1 MRPAGP
7 PARHPGK
14 DSPLHFGIFNVMQQR
29 HRAKPSQQILQEAVE
44 QTRVAEELGFSTNW
58 YAEHHFSNY
67 SLCPSPL
74 MMAAHCAG
82 VTDTIRLGSAVVVP
96 PLYTPARLL
105 AEIAMVDSLSDG
117 RLELG
122 IGSGYQTYEFERFG
136 VDLSESKA
144 RTLEMVD
151 MIERGLTQDTF
162 VYDGRHYSQP
172 ETAINVRPVQSPHP
186 PIWFASNDPAFIR
199 RAARSGYTVFTS
211 GVLGSDNRLA
221 RTRDYMDQLL
231 REDGLD
237 PASLK
242 VAVLRFAFVSDDKKE
257 VEHYVDCA
265 RYQQRIA
272 VSLRNRAET
281 VVDGYMIQEKPYDEE
296 LPFEKLTANIP
307 AGDVETCAASMV
319 DVIRRVK
326 PVHIAIQP
334 QIGDVEHKQS
344 LKSMERW
351 ATEVIP
357 AIEKELGQPLAEVNR
372 PAAGAAAA
380 E

>member
-1 MRPAGP
+1 MQ
-7 PARHPGK
+7 
-14 DSPLHFGIFNVMQQR
+14 FGIFNVMQQR
-29 HRAKPSQQILQEAVE
+29 NREKPSHQILMEAVE
-44 QTRVAEELGFSTNW
+44 QTKVAEELGFSTNW

-74 MMAAHCAG
+74 LMAAHCAG
-82 VTDTIRLGSAVVVP
+82 ATSRIRLGTAVVVP

-105 AEIAMVDSLSDG
+105 AEIAMVDSLSNG

-122 IGSGYQTYEFERFG
+122 IGNGYQTYEFERFG
-136 VDLSESKA
+136 VDLDNNKA
-144 RTLEMVD
+144 MTMEMVD

-162 VYDGRHYSQP
+162 SYQGTHYQQP
-172 ETAINVRPVQSPHP
+172 ETAINVRPLQTPHP
-186 PIWFASNDPAFIR
+186 PIWFASNDPMFVT
-199 RAARSGYTVFTS
+199 RAARSGYTIFTS

-221 RTRDYMDQLL
+221 RTRAHMDGIL
-231 REDGLD
+231 REDGQD

-242 VAVLRFAFVSDDKKE
+242 VAILRFAFVSDDKKE

-265 RYQQRIA
+265 RYQQRLAI
-272 VSLRNRAET
+272 SLRNREES
-281 VVDGYMIQEKPYDEE
+281 VVDGYMIEEKPYDEE
-296 LPFEKLTANIP
+296 LPFERLVQNVP
-307 AGDVETCAASMV
+307 AGSVEKCAASMV

-334 QIGDVEHKQS
+334 QLGDITHKQS

-357 AIEKELGQPLAEVNR
+357 AIEKELGQPLSEVNT
-372 PAAGAAAA
+372 PAGAAAA
-380 E
+380 

>member
-1 MRPAGP
+1 VQ
-7 PARHPGK
+7 
-14 DSPLHFGIFNVMQQR
+14 FGIFNVMQQR
-29 HRAKPSQQILQEAVE
+29 QREKSSHQILTEAVE
-44 QTRVAEELGFSTNW
+44 QTKVAEELGFSTNW

-74 MMAAHCAG
+74 LMAAHCAG
-82 VTDTIRLGSAVVVP
+82 ATSRIRLGTAVVVP

-105 AEIAMVDSLSDG
+105 AEIAMVDSLSNG

-122 IGSGYQTYEFERFG
+122 IGNGYQTYEFERFG
-136 VDLSESKA
+136 VDLDNNKA
-144 RTLEMVD
+144 MTMEMVD

-162 VYDGRHYSQP
+162 SYQGTHYQQP
-172 ETAINVRPVQSPHP
+172 ETAINVRPLQTPHP
-186 PIWFASNDPAFIR
+186 PIWFASNDPMFVT
-199 RAARSGYTVFTS
+199 RAARSGYTIFTS

-221 RTRDYMDQLL
+221 RTRAHMDGILS
-231 REDGLD
+231 EDGQD

-265 RYQQRIA
+265 RYQQRLA
-272 VSLRNRAET
+272 VSLRNRQES

-296 LPFEKLTANIP
+296 LPFERLVQNVP
-307 AGDVETCAASMV
+307 AGSVEKCAASMV

-334 QIGDVEHKQS
+334 QLGDITHKQS

-351 ATEVIP
+351 AAEVIP
-357 AIEKELGQPLAEVNR
+357 AIERELGQPLSEVNK
-372 PAAGAAAA
+372 PAGAAAA
-380 E
+380 

>member
-1 MRPAGP
+1 MQ
-7 PARHPGK
+7 
-14 DSPLHFGIFNVMQQR
+14 FGIFNVMQQR
-29 HRAKPSQQILQEAVE
+29 QREKSSHQILMEAVE
-44 QTRVAEELGFSTNW
+44 QTKVAEELDFSTNW

-74 MMAAHCAG
+74 LMAAHCAG
-82 VTDTIRLGSAVVVP
+82 ATSRIRLGTAVVVP

-105 AEIAMVDSLSDG
+105 AEIAMVDSLSNG

-122 IGSGYQTYEFERFG
+122 IGNGYQTYEFERFG
-136 VDLSESKA
+136 VDLDNNKA
-144 RTLEMVD
+144 MTMEMVD
-151 MIERGLTQDTF
+151 MIERGLSQDTF
-162 VYDGRHYSQP
+162 SYQGTHYQQP
-172 ETAINVRPVQSPHP
+172 ETAINVRPLQRPHP
-186 PIWFASNDPAFIR
+186 PIWFASNDPMFVT
-199 RAARSGYTVFTS
+199 RAARSGYTIFTS

-221 RTRDYMDQLL
+221 RTRAHMDGILS
-231 REDGLD
+231 EDGQD

-265 RYQQRIA
+265 RYQQRLA
-272 VSLRNRAET
+272 VSLRNRQES

-296 LPFEKLTANIP
+296 LPFERLVQNVP
-307 AGDVETCAASMV
+307 AGSVEKCAASMV

-334 QIGDVEHKQS
+334 QLGDITHKQS

-357 AIEKELGQPLAEVNR
+357 AIEKELGQPLSEVNK
-372 PAAGAAAA
+372 PAGAAAA
-380 E
+380 

>member
-1 MRPAGP
+1 MQ
-7 PARHPGK
+7 
-14 DSPLHFGIFNVMQQR
+14 FGIFNVMQQR
-29 HRAKPSQQILQEAVE
+29 QREKSSHQILTEAVE
-44 QTRVAEELGFSTNW
+44 QTKVAEELGFSTNW

-74 MMAAHCAG
+74 LMAAHCAG
-82 VTDTIRLGSAVVVP
+82 ATSRIRLGTAVVVP

-105 AEIAMVDSLSDG
+105 AEIAMVDSLSNG

-122 IGSGYQTYEFERFG
+122 IGNGYQTYEFERFG
-136 VDLSESKA
+136 VDLANNKA
-144 RTLEMVD
+144 MTMEMVD
-151 MIERGLTQDTF
+151 MIEQGLSQDTF
-162 VYDGRHYSQP
+162 SYNGTHYQQP
-172 ETAINVRPVQSPHP
+172 ETAINVRPLQRPHP
-186 PIWFASNDPAFIR
+186 PIWFASNDPMFVT
-199 RAARSGYTVFTS
+199 RAARSGYTIFTS

-221 RTRDYMDQLL
+221 RTRAHMDGIL
-231 REDGLD
+231 REDGQD

-257 VEHYVDCA
+257 AEHYVDCA
-265 RYQQRIA
+265 RYQQRLAI
-272 VSLRNRAET
+272 SLRSRQES

-296 LPFEKLTANIP
+296 LPFERLVQNVP
-307 AGDVETCAASMV
+307 AGSVEKCAASMV

-334 QIGDVEHKQS
+334 QLGDITHKQS

-357 AIEKELGQPLAEVNR
+357 AIEEELGQPLSEVNK
-372 PAAGAAAA
+372 PAGAAAA
-380 E
+380 

>member
-1 MRPAGP
+1 M
-7 PARHPGK
+7 
-14 DSPLHFGIFNVMQQR
+14 HFGIFNVMQQR
-29 HRAKPSQQILQEAVE
+29 HRSKPSRQVLAEAVE

-82 VTDTIRLGSAVVVP
+82 LTSTIRLGTAVVVA

-136 VDLSESKA
+136 ATLEHSKE
-144 RTLEMVD
+144 RTMEMVD
-151 MIERGLTQDTF
+151 LIRRGLSQDTF
-162 VYDGRHYSQP
+162 TYEGAHYRQP
-172 ETAINVRPVQSPHP
+172 QTAINVRPAQQPHP
-186 PIWFASNDPAFIR
+186 PLWFASNDPPFIH
-199 RAARSGYTVFTS
+199 RAVEEGHTIFTS
-211 GVLGSDNRLA
+211 GLLGSDNRLA
-221 RTRDYMDQLL
+221 RTRAYMDEHV
-231 REDGLD
+231 REAGRD
-237 PASLK
+237 PADLK
-242 VAVLRFAFVSDDKKE
+242 VAVLRFAFVSDDRKE

-265 RYQQRIA
+265 RYQQRLA
-272 VSLRNRAET
+272 VSLRSRRET
-281 VVDGYMIQEKPYDEE
+281 VVDGYMIKEEPYEEE
-296 LPFEKLTANIP
+296 LPFERLVRNLP
-307 AGDVETCAASMV
+307 VGDVETCAAHMV

-334 QIGDVEHKQS
+334 QLGDIEHKAS
-344 LKSMERW
+344 LRAMERW

-357 AIEKELGQPLAEVNR
+357 AIEKELGRPLAEVNAT
-372 PAAGAAAA
+372 AADRKAS
-380 E
+380 

>member
-1 MRPAGP
+1 M
-7 PARHPGK
+7 
-14 DSPLHFGIFNVMQQR
+14 DFGIFNVMQQR
-29 HRAKPSQQILQEAVE
+29 HRAKPSQQILEEAVE
-44 QTRVAEELGFSTNW
+44 QTRVAEQLGFSTNW

-74 MMAAHCAG
+74 LMAAHCAG
-82 VTDTIRLGSAVVVP
+82 MTEKIRLGTAVVVP

-105 AEIAMVDSLSDG
+105 AEIAMVDSLSGG

-122 IGSGYQTYEFERFG
+122 IGNGYQTYEFERFG
-136 VDLSESKA
+136 VDLA
-144 RTLEMVD
+144 HNREMTMEMLD

-162 VYDGRHYSQP
+162 TYAGKHYTQP
-172 ETAINVRPVQSPHP
+172 ETAISIRPMQQPHP
-186 PIWFASNDPAFIR
+186 PIWFASNDPDFVR
-199 RAARSGYTVFTS
+199 RAAKSGYTVFTS

-221 RTRDYMDQLL
+221 RTRAYLDDIVAK
-231 REDGLD
+231 DGLD
-237 PASLK
+237 PGTLR
-242 VAVLRFAFVSDDKKE
+242 VAVLRFAFVSDDKKQ

-265 RYQQRIA
+265 RYQQRLA
-272 VSLRNRAET
+272 VSLKNRQES
-281 VVDGYMIQEKPYDEE
+281 VIDGYMIEEKPYEEE
-296 LPFEKLTANIP
+296 LPFERLVDNIP

-334 QIGDVEHKQS
+334 QLGDIDHKQS

-372 PAAGAAAA
+372 VPAGAAAA